1 MAQIKIHNIN
11 LCFLKFYLLMSILT
25 SHHKHLVVRI
35 ALMKAAL
42 KLLFSTAAAA
52 LMSGCATLLSEDV
65 QELKVKLLCKNKPVP
80 VSCTARNALGSW
92 RFITPGH
99 VEVKTDASM
108 LEISCKGQSVPEFK
122 VSVPPLPSWQM
133 AGNILVGGILGA
145 ALDTYSGSG
154 LRYPE
159 NIDISNP
166 ACE

>member
-1 MAQIKIHNIN
+1 
-11 LCFLKFYLLMSILT
+11 MSILP
-25 SHHKHLVVRI
+25 SQHHHLVVRI
-35 ALMKAAL
+35 AQMKAAL
-42 KLLFSTAAAA
+42 KLLVSTAVAA
-52 LMSGCATLLSEDV
+52 LLSGCATLLSEDV

-92 RFITPGH
+92 RFITPGS

-133 AGNILVGGILGA
+133 AGNILAGGILGA
-145 ALDTYSGSG
+145 ALDTYTGSG

-159 NIDISNP
+159 NIDINNP